1 MVYRKVYYRN
11 IVFIIEIEEDWY
23 FRFVLFFNNKFFE
36 CEIKY
41 LNIGLSYILLCGSIL
56 RKWVIVK

>member
-41 LNIGLSYILLCGSIL
+41 LNEYRIELYF
-56 RKWVIVK
+56 IVW